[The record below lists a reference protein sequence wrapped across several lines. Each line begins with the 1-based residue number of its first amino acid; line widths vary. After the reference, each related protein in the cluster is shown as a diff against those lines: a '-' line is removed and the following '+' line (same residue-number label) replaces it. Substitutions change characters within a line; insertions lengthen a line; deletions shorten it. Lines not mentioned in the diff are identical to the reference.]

1 MTDKRYDPRNS
12 LPNVD
17 PRPAMVWVER
27 SLVQDSY
34 QGLRSLLDTNPS
46 ADDARAAL
54 DQFRANLDASL
65 ERVLPRLPD
74 IPVRFRTLD
83 GDFEALRRNL
93 NRVTQDPNDAMQL
106 GLFVAL
112 CGMSSLFGLASLAAP
127 TPRPQLGRLVFNLA
141 RMLDNL
147 DEVWRREAE
156 RLLKR
161 RPDLPQLADRVVLTR
176 DEASGAIA
184 FVLELP

>member
-1 MTDKRYDPRNS
+1 MTNNRFDPRNS

-27 SLVQDSY
+27 GLVQDSHKT
-34 QGLRSLLDTNPS
+34 LRDLMDGDPS
-46 ADDARAAL
+46 QEQARAGL
-54 DQFRANLDASL
+54 DQFQANLTASI
-65 ERVLPRLPD
+65 ESVQARLPE
-74 IPVRFRTLD
+74 IPIRYRTLD

-93 NRVTQDPNDAMQL
+93 PRVTQDPREAMEL

-112 CGMSSLFGLASLAAP
+112 CGMNGLFSLSALSSDR
-127 TPRPQLGRLVFNLA
+127 PRAQLGRLVFNLA
-141 RMLDNL
+141 RMLDHL
-147 DEVWRREAE
+147 DEVWGREAE

-176 DEASGAIA
+176 DDASGGIA
-184 FVLELP
+184 FVLDVP

>member
-1 MTDKRYDPRNS
+1 MNDKRYDPTKT
-12 LPNVD
+12 LHNVD

-27 SLVQDSY
+27 GLVQDSY
-34 QGLRSLLDTNPS
+34 QTLRTLLDTDPTPEQ
-46 ADDARAAL
+46 AQAGL
-54 DQFRANLDASL
+54 DQFRANLDACL
-65 ERVLPRLPD
+65 ETVQARLPD
-74 IPVRFRTLD
+74 IPIRYRTLD

-93 NRVTQDPNDAMQL
+93 PRVTQNPHEAMQV

-112 CGMSSLFGLASLAAP
+112 CGMNGLYGLATLAADR
-127 TPRPQLGRLVFNLA
+127 PRPRLGRLVFNLA

-161 RPDLPQLADRVVLTR
+161 RPDLPQLAERVVLTR
-176 DEASGAIA
+176 DESSGAIS
-184 FVLELP
+184 FVLDLP